1 MDWLAL
7 VCPSCSLHADAVYTA
22 SQMGRLDVL
31 ALSLTVLAT
40 VLALGAFL
48 GFFLVRSAAMEA
60 AADEAVRNLPALI
73 DNDAIVDV
81 IVKDDELLLTL
92 ATRVK
97 RHISESD
104 EERKL
109 TDDEADQIAREWSA
123 WEESSD
129 D

>member
-1 MDWLAL
+1 
-7 VCPSCSLHADAVYTA
+7 
-22 SQMGRLDVL
+22 
-31 ALSLTVLAT
+31 
-40 VLALGAFL
+40 
-48 GFFLVRSAAMEA
+48 MEA